1 MTPSSILNLEVLA
14 KCTEAVAFGTVL
26 QSALSFREEHG
37 IEDLSEE
44 VKSSFDKLLVDFEEL
59 CKHLDSIKENFIAEI
74 YER

>member
-1 MTPSSILNLEVLA
+1 MTPRSILKLEVLA

-26 QSALSFREEHG
+26 QSAISFCEEHG

-59 CKHLDSIKENFIAEI
+59 CKHFDSIKEDSIVEM
-74 YER
+74 YKR